1 MIRKTKEVTERAKK
15 VCELLDK
22 QYGKDLYTYLT
33 HTNPFEL
40 LIATILSAQCTDK
53 RVNMVTPGLFRKYP
67 TVHDFAIADQKE
79 LEKDIHSI
87 GFYHSKAKNI
97 IGCAQK
103 LEKDFGSEVPRKL
116 EDLIS
121 LPGVG
126 RKTANVIRGNIFQ
139 DPSIVV
145 DTHVKRISRKL
156 EFTDSE
162 DPVVIEK
169 DLMKI
174 LPMENWIRYN
184 IQIIYLGRTVC
195 IARNP
200 KCGECVLKDICPSC
214 KAE

>member
-126 RKTANVIRGNIFQ
+126 RKTVNVVFGELDIEPQIA
-139 DPSIVV
+139 V
-145 DTHVKRISRKL
+145 DTHVERVSKRLKL
-156 EFTDSE
+156 AYANDDVYT
-162 DPVVIEK
+162 IEK
-169 DLMKI
+169 KLMRVFPKEKWSKLHHQI
-174 LPMENWIRYN
+174 VLFGRY
-184 IQIIYLGRTVC
+184 
-195 IARNP
+195 
-200 KCGECVLKDICPSC
+200 KC
-214 KAE
+214 KAINPICIDCKLKTYCRLNRN